1 MHTEPTLR
9 PLHRPENART
19 EIVMDNHHKQVPCV
33 AVFGVDTAESVD
45 SYTAA
50 ELEEIIAML
59 QKSVTDVRAIWA
71 ETAPTFWEI

>member
-1 MHTEPTLR
+1 
-9 PLHRPENART
+9 
-19 EIVMDNHHKQVPCV
+19 MDNHHKQVPCI

-59 QKSVTDVRAIWA
+59 QKSIRDVRAIWA